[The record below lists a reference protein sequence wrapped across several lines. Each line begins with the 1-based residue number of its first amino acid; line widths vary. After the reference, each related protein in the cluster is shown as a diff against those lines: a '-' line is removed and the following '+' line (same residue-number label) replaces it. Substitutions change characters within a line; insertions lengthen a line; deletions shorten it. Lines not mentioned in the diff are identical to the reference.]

1 MLTQVI
7 DHAGPAR
14 RDLTMRITKALRTH
28 RSGCSAALL
37 VVLLFLSFPVAQ
49 AGDARSRGLLWEIT
63 QPGIPASYLFGTIH
77 SEDPEV
83 LQLAVPVQMAF
94 DASQDVVL
102 EVLLDME
109 AMMLSST
116 SMLMTDGR
124 SLKEITGGDL
134 FARAAAAMQ
143 ERGVPEMMTE
153 HMQPWAVAVTLSMP
167 ASATGQVLDMELY
180 EYALQG
186 GKQVHGLET
195 IQEQLDVFNTMPLD
209 EQVLLLKDAVDHF
222 REVDALYT
230 DLLAA
235 WKQRDLAR
243 LVAINETA
251 MADGDR
257 QFTDRFQRR
266 LVTQRNYLM
275 VERMQPYLKQ
285 GKAFV
290 AVGAL
295 HLPGEEGLLNLLE
308 KRGYTVRA
316 LY

>member
-1 MLTQVI
+1 
-7 DHAGPAR
+7 
-14 RDLTMRITKALRTH
+14 
-28 RSGCSAALL
+28 
-37 VVLLFLSFPVAQ
+37 
-49 AGDARSRGLLWEIT
+49 
-63 QPGIPASYLFGTIH
+63 
-77 SEDPEV
+77 
-83 LQLAVPVQMAF
+83 
-94 DASQDVVL
+94 
-102 EVLLDME
+102 
-109 AMMLSST
+109 
-116 SMLMTDGR
+116 
-124 SLKEITGGDL
+124 
-134 FARAAAAMQ
+134 
-143 ERGVPEMMTE
+143 
-153 HMQPWAVAVTLSMP
+153 
-167 ASATGQVLDMELY
+167 MELY

-275 VERMQPYLKQ
+275 VERMQSYLKQ